1 MKPFGWQ
8 RLLIGLAL
16 AAGCMLIGA
25 TIPTTNQAI
34 GEVSRGA
41 PEPPA
46 FQNGS
51 VPILREISA
60 TLRQMDGRLA
70 RLETIAQKM
79 QAKAAISAQRAAS
92 AEATDESSN

>member
-1 MKPFGWQ
+1 MKQFSWQ
-8 RLLIGLAL
+8 KLLIGLAL
-16 AAGCMLIGA
+16 AAGCMLVGA
-25 TIPTTNQAI
+25 TIPVTNQAH
-34 GEVSRGA
+34 GEIRGGA

-60 TLRQMDGRLA
+60 TLRQMDGRIA

-79 QAKAAISAQRAAS
+79 QAKAAISAQRSASVGAAN
-92 AEATDESSN
+92 ESSN